1 MKITKVSKSMTY
13 YVSTNASEYPDYRT
27 DETGTYWENA
37 ISESWEPVY
46 AITKEREL
54 QKLFWEY
61 KDQMNEEEEP
71 WIR

>member
-13 YVSTNASEYPDYRT
+13 YIETDASEFPEYRT
-27 DETGTYWENA
+27 NETGTYWENA
-37 ISESWEPVY
+37 MGESWEPVY

-61 KDQMNEEEEP
+61 MKHNEVEE
-71 WIR
+71 